1 VKIRY
6 PSKANKVIYVN
17 IFSAS
22 REKRFGSK
30 SEAFSMRATAMK
42 SPTAAP
48 AATMC
53 CSTRRSEW
61 SR

>member
-1 VKIRY
+1 MTKSPLRRTRRVT
-6 PSKANKVIYVN
+6 YVN
-17 IFSAS
+17 ISSAS

-42 SPTAAP
+42 SPTVAP
-48 AATMC
+48 AAAMC
-53 CSTRRSEW
+53 YSTRRSEW